1 MSAPAL
7 TYSVVIPVHN
17 EQESLA
23 ELQRRLV
30 DVLAEL
36 DGDAEVVLVDDGST
50 DLSYLMM
57 LEFHRADSRFKIAQ
71 LSRNFGHQLAI
82 SAGIDLARGDAV
94 IVMDSDLQHPPEVIP
109 ELAAR
114 WRDGYEVVYGVMIA
128 RPEGW
133 FKRAT
138 ASAYYRL
145 LRRFSSVEIP
155 AAAGDFR
162 LADRRVIEAF
172 RAMPE
177 QNRFVRGMFA
187 WVGFRQIGV
196 SYAAPPRYAGRSKYT
211 VRRMIRL
218 ATDGLLS
225 FSTKPLRLVLDIGF
239 VVSIMAFMFGIG
251 TIISKF
257 AGAFLVPGWLT
268 IVLVTSF
275 IGGIQ
280 LIVIGVVGEYVG
292 RIYDE
297 VKARPLYLVRE
308 LHGFDQPPLHP
319 ERALPPAEIPSP

>member
-1 MSAPAL
+1 MVREDEAVGHS
-7 TYSVVIPVHN
+7 TSVVIPARN
-17 EQESLA
+17 EARTVGPIVAAITALD
-23 ELQRRLV
+23 
-30 DVLAEL
+30 DVS
-36 DGDAEVVLVDDGST
+36 EVIVVDDGST
-50 DLSYLMM
+50 DLSYLMA
-57 LEFHRADSRFKIAQ
+57 LEFHRTDTRFKVAQ
-71 LSRNFGHQLAI
+71 LSRNFGHQPAI

-94 IVMDSDLQHPPEVIP
+94 IVMDADLQHPPEVIP

-114 WRDGYEVVYGVMIA
+114 WRDGYEVVYGVMVD

-138 ASAYYRL
+138 ASTYYRL
-145 LRRFSSVEIP
+145 LRRFSNVEIP

-187 WVGFRQIGV
+187 WLGFRQIGV
-196 SYAAPPRYAGRSKYT
+196 SYTAPPRHGGKSKYT
-211 VRRMIRL
+211 FRRMVRL

-251 TIISKF
+251 TLISKL

-280 LIVIGVVGEYVG
+280 LILIGVVGEYVG

-308 LHGFDQPPLHP
+308 LHGFESEAGPQ
-319 ERALPPAEIPSP
+319 RGTLPSAELPSR